1 MALTPS
7 FEAATPNHLPS
18 NFFPLHLHRPMA
30 SALPRHTPHVPYPRV
45 RTRSARL
52 RLRSTSCF
60 FIPREYG
67 VRHSSQTCAHASRA
81 RDWRCVWQQFRRS
94 EINYYYLCLLY
105 ASSFFIEHDSLTYDH
120 VFSSLVL
127 AVDIFA
133 FTLLVAGIARRHR
146 DAPLHDRRGSHIPA
160 PVEISVSH
168 SVQATSFTA
177 PFSSN
182 PSNNFLTTEP
192 QMMHSDRRNRANSS
206 AASTISTVH
215 FAPEPFKPIRS
226 RSNTL
231 EVASGTQTLQSSPA
245 SSSESS
251 WRWIV
256 YDVPARSRMWR
267 IWIKQGLFWVLGII
281 IAKIGLLV
289 SISSVNLSDVLI
301 LRFSGHS
308 RSA

>member
-1 MALTPS
+1 
-7 FEAATPNHLPS
+7 
-18 NFFPLHLHRPMA
+18 MA
-30 SALPRHTPHVPYPRV
+30 SALPRHAPHVPYPRV

-81 RDWRCVWQQFRRS
+81 RDWRCVRQQFRRS

-105 ASSFFIEHDSLTYDH
+105 ASSFFIEHESLTYEH
-120 VFSSLVL
+120 VFASSVL

-133 FTLLVAGIARRHR
+133 FTLLVTGIARRHR

-168 SVQATSFTA
+168 SVQATSLTA
-177 PFSSN
+177 PFSPNS
-182 PSNNFLTTEP
+182 SNNFLTTEP
-192 QMMHSDRRNRANSS
+192 QMMRSDRRNRANSS

-215 FAPEPFKPIRS
+215 FAPEPFKPTRS

-231 EVASGTQTLQSSPA
+231 ESATGTQALQSSLT

-256 YDVPARSRMWR
+256 YDVPARTRMWR
-267 IWIKQGLFWVLGII
+267 IWLKQGLFWVLVII

-289 SISSVNLSDVLI
+289 SGSSVNLSDGLI
-301 LRFSGHS
+301 PHFSVHS
-308 RSA
+308 RFA